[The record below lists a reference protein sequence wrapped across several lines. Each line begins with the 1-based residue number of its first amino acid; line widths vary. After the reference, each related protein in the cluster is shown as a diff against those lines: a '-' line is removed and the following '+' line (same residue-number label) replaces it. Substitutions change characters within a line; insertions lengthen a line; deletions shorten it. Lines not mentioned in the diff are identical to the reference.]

1 MSSNHIAHINYLD
14 EHVVQKICV
23 HKHQDDKRGIEH
35 MKADHGNNMEKV
47 GHVDSFYLSLIS
59 RIRFKNHQKLMI
71 RGRLWRFRDT
81 NRRSGLR

>member
-1 MSSNHIAHINYLD
+1 
-14 EHVVQKICV
+14 
-23 HKHQDDKRGIEH
+23 

-71 RGRLWRFRDT
+71 RGDYG
-81 NRRSGLR
+81 GLETQTDAVD

>member
-1 MSSNHIAHINYLD
+1 
-14 EHVVQKICV
+14 
-23 HKHQDDKRGIEH
+23 

-71 RGRLWRFRDT
+71 RGDYGGLETQTDAVDEDEHEWATPGLVKLWVRPNPCGPD
-81 NRRSGLR
+81 SGSHFMYVLV